1 MLQIAASRAVYDW
14 GGCHTRSGCGSV
26 MRAEERCV
34 PPQGRTA
41 GSHPFPA
48 FCAEK
53 GGEVPAAVLTE
64 TALSFWR
71 LPTQQLAFH
80 LLWQPAGP
88 AIAGNRIYLVIRCLH
103 IPVFPH
109 LGQVNLR
116 FVMV

>member
-34 PPQGRTA
+34 PPQGGTA

-53 GGEVPAAVLTE
+53 GGGVPAAVLTE
-64 TALSFWR
+64 AALSFCACRHSSWR
-71 LPTQQLAFH
+71 FICFGSRPAQLS
-80 LLWQPAGP
+80 LE
-88 AIAGNRIYLVIRCLH
+88 I
-103 IPVFPH
+103 VFI
-109 LGQVNLR
+109 L
-116 FVMV
+116 